1 MNIQCENIIKARRN
15 DIVLVEKK
23 EKRCSIIDVAVLAD
37 IRCSEV
43 NEISRPDREKRNW
56 QMRSVN
62 ELPVVTAVLGSEN
75 KKFEKWLEK
84 LQVDANIG
92 VVQKNTTL
100 LGTERIL
107 RKVFEQ

>member
-1 MNIQCENIIKARRN
+1 
-15 DIVLVEKK
+15 
-23 EKRCSIIDVAVLAD
+23 
-37 IRCSEV
+37 
-43 NEISRPDREKRNW
+43 
-56 QMRSVN
+56 MRSVN

-100 LGTERIL
+100 LGTERNL